1 LAQDRGEQETLIVL
15 PCATLRTA
23 SLGAMDLNDM
33 FNRLEQLDDN
43 TKAAMAAG
51 VAVVVIVVLVILA
64 NKVLNWI
71 VADDKKDG
79 GAWVASS
86 ERFLME
92 NEGVVAVDDGEA
104 KDQLV
109 GKSAPRH
116 PLKRLAIFL
125 VVALLVVLPPVAVG
139 VAVVVRRGQELHM
152 KGYGPWIERLYQG
165 AFYTVRP
172 LTGTRLSQG
181 SGLDIPPSL
190 SRKTV
195 VITGGTKGC
204 GFHAATRFHGLD
216 ADVLITGRSN
226 SSAAEA
232 AEKVRRKTRGR
243 GLASGL
249 GLDLTDF
256 DSVTA
261 FARQAASTFP
271 RIDYL
276 VLNAGYSQDGQSF
289 SDKRLKKMGLAAIDK
304 NEVFSKYGHSKVYT
318 ANHLGH
324 FLLTMLLAPY
334 LAPSSTVVVVSSV
347 TVWWSNPNFLMLWW
361 GKDPKPENPPRKDV
375 PIKEGFGKEM
385 YSASKLAN
393 YLMARSLRT
402 RLARLNVSVAC
413 LTPGE
418 VATDIHRRQNVP
430 GVPAVRGGEKVFEAA
445 FVTRRP
451 MPDFLY
457 PYWFPWPVAHDFK
470 FKTDRYWTDRERLYM
485 YIPEKHQTLDYTLHA
500 GNAPRVG
507 AELERELWVWSR
519 KAVGLPE
526 RLDDGSI
533 VVDSLL
539 ESGWAPPR
547 PNPAALA
554 AAKPPAKEAA
564 ATPKG
569 GGKTPA
575 KPDAQPK
582 SKPEA
587 KTQAKPQAKP
597 QAKTQAKAKPKPLTR
612 ELQEIPGGVKGGV
625 VFPLFVLEDDSRNQ
639 VSMDSFPGKKKL
651 IYWYPKADTPGCT
664 AEGNGFTKLDKEYQ
678 KLGVQILGASADT
691 PEENRA
697 FSKKFGFTFPL
708 LSDPTRAIPRAMGK
722 TGRWAVLVGEKGKV
736 IRFWPAVDAAA
747 FPGTALAWMRENPE
761 KAFIKRELLQK

>member
-1 LAQDRGEQETLIVL
+1 
-15 PCATLRTA
+15 
-23 SLGAMDLNDM
+23 
-33 FNRLEQLDDN
+33 
-43 TKAAMAAG
+43 
-51 VAVVVIVVLVILA
+51 
-64 NKVLNWI
+64 
-71 VADDKKDG
+71 
-79 GAWVASS
+79 
-86 ERFLME
+86 
-92 NEGVVAVDDGEA
+92 
-104 KDQLV
+104 
-109 GKSAPRH
+109 
-116 PLKRLAIFL
+116 
-125 VVALLVVLPPVAVG
+125 
-139 VAVVVRRGQELHM
+139 M
-152 KGYGPWIERLYQG
+152 KGYGPWLERLYQA

-172 LTGTRLSQG
+172 LTGTRLSHG
-181 SGLDIPPSL
+181 SGVDIPPSL
-190 SRKTV
+190 SRKNV

-204 GFHAATRFHGLD
+204 GFHAAARFHALD

-226 SSAAEA
+226 ASAAAA
-232 AEKVRRKTRGR
+232 AENLRWKSRGK

-289 SDKRLKKMGLAAIDK
+289 SDKRLKKLGLAAIDRD
-304 NEVFSKYGHSKVYT
+304 EVFSKYGHSKVYT

-347 TVWWSNPNFLMLWW
+347 TVWWSNPNYLMLWW

-375 PIKEGFGKEM
+375 QIKEGFGKEM

-393 YLMARSLRT
+393 YLMARSLRS

-418 VATDIHRRQNVP
+418 VATDIHRRKNVP
-430 GVPAVRGGEKVFEAA
+430 GVPAMRGGEKVFEAA

-451 MPDFLY
+451 MPDFIY
-457 PYWFPWPVAHDFK
+457 PYWFPWPVAHEFK

-507 AELERELWVWSR
+507 AELERDLWVWSR

-533 VVDSLL
+533 LVDSLL

-547 PNPAALA
+547 PTWQPNKPTPVPAPAKPAAKG
-554 AAKPPAKEAA
+554 KPPAKPTDE
-564 ATPKG
+564 PK
-569 GGKTPA
+569 A
-575 KPDAQPK
+575 KPKAEPK
-582 SKPEA
+582 
-587 KTQAKPQAKP
+587 AKP
-597 QAKTQAKAKPKPLTR
+597 QAKAKPKPLTR
-612 ELQEIPGGVKGGV
+612 ELQAIPGGVKGGA
-625 VFPLFVLEDDSRNQ
+625 VFPLFVLEDDSRSQ
-639 VSMDSFPGKKKL
+639 VSMDSFPSKKKL

-678 KLGVQILGASADT
+678 KLGIQIMGASADT

-708 LSDPTRAIPRAMGK
+708 ISDPSKAIPRAIGK
-722 TGRWAVLVGEKGKV
+722 TGRWAVLIGEKGKV

-747 FPGTALAWMRENPE
+747 FPGVALSWMRENPE
-761 KAFIKRELLQK
+761 KAFISRGLLKK